1 MGVRIQEESTFRYK
15 CIRPKKAIGGDE
27 DDDSRSIATTAT
39 TDTEADT
46 ALSAAAGVEEGEG
59 GKVDGLNHNVSV

>member
-1 MGVRIQEESTFRYK
+1 MGVRIQEESTFRYR

-27 DDDSRSIATTAT
+27 DDSRSIATTAT
-39 TDTEADT
+39 TDTDGDT
-46 ALSAAAGVEEGEG
+46 APSAAAGVEEGEG